1 MLTPTQPKMSHF
13 WLSYRNHFSSMQRTL
28 RKRKK
33 EKEEGLFKRNMQTA
47 ANTKLCKLQMNFL
60 HFANW
65 YMKSSNCFLIGY
77 GLLPLLLQTPEHLF
91 LDEQTLAFL
100 QFFIVQWWFAT
111 TTGHSSW
118 RVKLAEINFF
128 SNKWHRVHFETDYS
142 LNILLV
148 SDFSRARANFEL
160 LENSTKV
167 MLIYL
172 LKYLIIV
179 GDKKKKMLSY

>member
-1 MLTPTQPKMSHF
+1 MSHF

-91 LDEQTLAFL
+91 LDEQTLAFF

-128 SNKWHRVHFETDYS
+128 QTNGTESILKLTTHWTFFPRAILAVQGQI
-142 LNILLV
+142 LNPWRITQKLCLFIF
-148 SDFSRARANFEL
+148 D
-160 LENSTKV
+160 
-167 MLIYL
+167 
-172 LKYLIIV
+172 LKPYRRR
-179 GDKKKKMLSY
+179 KK